1 VHSVPWKEVAGKDLD
16 QEWMELIKEAKNAG
30 LTVKDVRRFL
40 KNAPYLDGKDFLEYK
55 AAE

>member
-1 VHSVPWKEVAGKDLD
+1 VPWKEVAGKDLD